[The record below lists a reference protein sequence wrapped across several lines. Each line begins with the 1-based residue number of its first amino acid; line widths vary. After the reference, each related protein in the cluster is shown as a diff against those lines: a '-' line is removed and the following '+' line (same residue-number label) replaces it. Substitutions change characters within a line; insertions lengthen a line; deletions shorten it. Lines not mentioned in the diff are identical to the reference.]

1 LSQVTYEII
10 RKLFEIYPIILQIVL
25 FLVLWN
31 VFFRWEK
38 GIWIVAG
45 ILAVM
50 NICMGLWLE
59 KPGVI
64 RYTMSAVIVLG
75 YCFCKYQKH
84 LEKAVFILLLFYNF
98 HALSY
103 LIADSIYQCTV
114 ESIFRGLDVLSEE
127 YIFRVYLG
135 MAIGMGILLLSYTL
149 VLLIMT
155 GVVIKIVKKPFMLR
169 WQETIFLS
177 VLNIVGS
184 MIVGISVDLS
194 VVQIEGGVFLLYD
207 DKQEMLWKLPIIAVL
222 IYVGEI
228 SAIYIYQNYRK
239 LQKERQ
245 KHFVEEQQVKAMKQR
260 LEEIYAQ
267 YGRYLNKVDS
277 FEFPGLS
284 GMDKMAAIMQG
295 LRENPLTEIAGYKVV
310 NVTDY
315 QKPEETGLP
324 AANVLIYK
332 LENNETVIVRPSG
345 TEPKIKIYYTTLG
358 KNLAE
363 AEAEKEKLAAAIEP
377 MLV

>member
-1 LSQVTYEII
+1 MSQVTYEII

-59 KPGVI
+59 KPGGNTIYNVRCHCVGI
-64 RYTMSAVIVLG
+64 LFLQVP
-75 YCFCKYQKH
+75 KKH
-84 LEKAVFILLLFYNF
+84 LKRRYSYCCCFYNF

-222 IYVGEI
+222 IYVGGNFGNIHLPE
-228 SAIYIYQNYRK
+228 
-239 LQKERQ
+239 LQEASKRTAET
-245 KHFVEEQQVKAMKQR
+245 FC
-260 LEEIYAQ
+260 
-267 YGRYLNKVDS
+267 GRTT
-277 FEFPGLS
+277 G
-284 GMDKMAAIMQG
+284 
-295 LRENPLTEIAGYKVV
+295 
-310 NVTDY
+310 
-315 QKPEETGLP
+315 QKP
-324 AANVLIYK
+324 
-332 LENNETVIVRPSG
+332 
-345 TEPKIKIYYTTLG
+345 
-358 KNLAE
+358 
-363 AEAEKEKLAAAIEP
+363 
-377 MLV
+377 

>member
-1 LSQVTYEII
+1 MSQVTYEII

-135 MAIGMGILLLSYTL
+135 MAIGMGIMLLSYTL

-177 VLNIVGS
+177 VLN
-184 MIVGISVDLS
+184 M
-194 VVQIEGGVFLLYD
+194 
-207 DKQEMLWKLPIIAVL
+207 
-222 IYVGEI
+222 
-228 SAIYIYQNYRK
+228 
-239 LQKERQ
+239 
-245 KHFVEEQQVKAMKQR
+245 
-260 LEEIYAQ
+260 
-267 YGRYLNKVDS
+267 
-277 FEFPGLS
+277 
-284 GMDKMAAIMQG
+284 
-295 LRENPLTEIAGYKVV
+295 
-310 NVTDY
+310 
-315 QKPEETGLP
+315 
-324 AANVLIYK
+324 
-332 LENNETVIVRPSG
+332 
-345 TEPKIKIYYTTLG
+345 
-358 KNLAE
+358 
-363 AEAEKEKLAAAIEP
+363 
-377 MLV
+377 

>member
-1 LSQVTYEII
+1 MSQVTYEII

-59 KPGVI
+59 NPGVI

-103 LIADSIYQCTV
+103 LIADSIYLCTV

-135 MAIGMGILLLSYTL
+135 MAIGMGILL
-149 VLLIMT
+149 
-155 GVVIKIVKKPFMLR
+155 
-169 WQETIFLS
+169 
-177 VLNIVGS
+177 
-184 MIVGISVDLS
+184 
-194 VVQIEGGVFLLYD
+194 
-207 DKQEMLWKLPIIAVL
+207 
-222 IYVGEI
+222 
-228 SAIYIYQNYRK
+228 
-239 LQKERQ
+239 
-245 KHFVEEQQVKAMKQR
+245 
-260 LEEIYAQ
+260 
-267 YGRYLNKVDS
+267 
-277 FEFPGLS
+277 
-284 GMDKMAAIMQG
+284 
-295 LRENPLTEIAGYKVV
+295 
-310 NVTDY
+310 
-315 QKPEETGLP
+315 
-324 AANVLIYK
+324 
-332 LENNETVIVRPSG
+332 
-345 TEPKIKIYYTTLG
+345 
-358 KNLAE
+358 
-363 AEAEKEKLAAAIEP
+363 
-377 MLV
+377 

>member
-1 LSQVTYEII
+1 MSQVTYEII
-10 RKLFEIYPIILQIVL
+10 RKLFEIYPIILQTVL

-59 KPGVI
+59 NPGVI

-155 GVVIKIVKKPFMLR
+155 VADRIGL
-169 WQETIFLS
+169 
-177 VLNIVGS
+177 
-184 MIVGISVDLS
+184 
-194 VVQIEGGVFLLYD
+194 
-207 DKQEMLWKLPIIAVL
+207 A
-222 IYVGEI
+222 I
-228 SAIYIYQNYRK
+228 SAVSSYESGSRYPTYDTLIK
-239 LQKERQ
+239 LARMF
-245 KHFVEEQQVKAMKQR
+245 HV
-260 LEEIYAQ
+260 
-267 YGRYLNKVDS
+267 S
-277 FEFPGLS
+277 
-284 GMDKMAAIMQG
+284 
-295 LRENPLTEIAGYKVV
+295 
-310 NVTDY
+310 TDY
-315 QKPEETGLP
+315 LLGIADKRNIDVTGLDDED
-324 AANVLIYK
+324 VGLISQLVDK
-332 LENNETVIVRPSG
+332 LR
-345 TEPKIKIYYTTLG
+345 K
-358 KNLAE
+358 
-363 AEAEKEKLAAAIEP
+363 
-377 MLV
+377 

>member
-1 LSQVTYEII
+1 MSQVTYEII

-84 LEKAVFILLLFYNF
+84 LENAVFILLLFYNF

-169 WQETIFLS
+169 WQETIFL
-177 VLNIVGS
+177 
-184 MIVGISVDLS
+184 
-194 VVQIEGGVFLLYD
+194 
-207 DKQEMLWKLPIIAVL
+207 
-222 IYVGEI
+222 
-228 SAIYIYQNYRK
+228 
-239 LQKERQ
+239 
-245 KHFVEEQQVKAMKQR
+245 
-260 LEEIYAQ
+260 
-267 YGRYLNKVDS
+267 
-277 FEFPGLS
+277 
-284 GMDKMAAIMQG
+284 
-295 LRENPLTEIAGYKVV
+295 
-310 NVTDY
+310 
-315 QKPEETGLP
+315 
-324 AANVLIYK
+324 
-332 LENNETVIVRPSG
+332 
-345 TEPKIKIYYTTLG
+345 
-358 KNLAE
+358 
-363 AEAEKEKLAAAIEP
+363 
-377 MLV
+377 

>member
-1 LSQVTYEII
+1 MSQVTYEII

-45 ILAVM
+45 ILAVV

-75 YCFCKYQKH
+75 YCFANTKTFGKGGIH
-84 LEKAVFILLLFYNF
+84 TAAVYNF

-155 GVVIKIVKKPFMLR
+155 GFVIK
-169 WQETIFLS
+169 S
-177 VLNIVGS
+177 
-184 MIVGISVDLS
+184 
-194 VVQIEGGVFLLYD
+194 
-207 DKQEMLWKLPIIAVL
+207 
-222 IYVGEI
+222 
-228 SAIYIYQNYRK
+228 
-239 LQKERQ
+239 
-245 KHFVEEQQVKAMKQR
+245 
-260 LEEIYAQ
+260 
-267 YGRYLNKVDS
+267 
-277 FEFPGLS
+277 
-284 GMDKMAAIMQG
+284 
-295 LRENPLTEIAGYKVV
+295 
-310 NVTDY
+310 
-315 QKPEETGLP
+315 
-324 AANVLIYK
+324 
-332 LENNETVIVRPSG
+332 
-345 TEPKIKIYYTTLG
+345 
-358 KNLAE
+358 
-363 AEAEKEKLAAAIEP
+363 
-377 MLV
+377 